1 KRHILAT
8 YGTLINLLKKAHLNF
23 SLLMQFFC
31 RRPAITLEDPNIKY
45 ALRLIDRQI
54 VSHDTRR
61 FRFALPSPEHVL
73 GLPIGQHIYLSAKI
87 DGKLV
92 VRPYTPVSSDDDKG
106 YVDLVVK
113 VYFKGVHPKF
123 PEGGKMSQY
132 LESLKLN
139 DTIDFRGPSGL
150 LVYKGRGV
158 FDVKPDKKSPADTK
172 KAKHVGMIAGG
183 TGITPML
190 QLITAVMKDPQD
202 KTVCYLLF
210 ANQTEKDILLRPELE
225 EIQVNNPDRF
235 KLWFTVDRAPENW
248 EYSQGFI
255 SEDMVREHL
264 PPPSDDTL
272 ILMCGPPPMI
282 QFACDPNL
290 DKVGHSQSHRF
301 TF

>member
-1 KRHILAT
+1 MLSYIIGLIRGGFDSI
-8 YGTLINLLKKAHLNF
+8 INLIFRLFF
-23 SLLMQFFC
+23 SK

-45 ALRLIDRQI
+45 ALRLIDKQI
-54 VSHDTRR
+54 VSHDTRK

-73 GLPIGQHIYLSAKI
+73 GLPVGQHIYLSAKI
-87 DGKLV
+87 NGNLV
-92 VRPYTPVSSDDDKG
+92 VRPYTPTSSDDDKG
-106 YVDLVVK
+106 YVDLVIK

-132 LESLKLN
+132 LESLRIS

-150 LVYKGRGV
+150 LVYKGKGQ
-158 FDVKPDKKSPADTK
+158 FDIQADKKSPAVTTT
-172 KAKHVGMIAGG
+172 AKHVGMIAGG

-190 QLITAVMKDPQD
+190 QIITAMMKDPQD
-202 KTVCYLLF
+202 QTVCHLLF
-210 ANQTEKDILLRPELE
+210 ANQTDKLILLRPELE

-235 KLWFTVDRAPENW
+235 NLWLTLDRAPDDW

-255 SEDMVREHL
+255 SEDMVRNHL

-282 QFACDPNL
+282 QFACNPNL
-290 DKVGHSQSHRF
+290 DKVGHAESRRF

>member
-1 KRHILAT
+1 MGNTVSVLIRSSLDGI
-8 YGTLINLLKKAHLNF
+8 INLIFRLFF
-23 SLLMQFFC
+23 SK
-31 RRPAITLEDPNIKY
+31 RRPAITLQDPSIKY
-45 ALRLIDRQI
+45 ALRLIDKQI
-54 VSHDTRR
+54 ISHDTRR
-61 FRFALPSPEHVL
+61 FRFALPSPDHVL
-73 GLPIGQHIYLSAKI
+73 GLPVGQHIYLSAKVN
-87 DGKLV
+87 GTLV

-113 VYFKGVHPKF
+113 IYFKDVNPKF

-132 LESLKLN
+132 LESLRIN
-139 DTIDFRGPSGL
+139 DVIDFRGPSGL
-150 LVYKGRGV
+150 LVYKGKGV
-158 FDVKPDKKSPADTK
+158 FAIQPDKKSPAVTK
-172 KAKHVGMIAGG
+172 TAKHVGMIAGG

-190 QLITAVMKDPQD
+190 QLISAVMKDPQD
-202 KTVCYLLF
+202 QTVCHLLF
-210 ANQTEKDILLRPELE
+210 ANQMEKDILLRPELE

-235 KLWFTVDRAPENW
+235 KLWFTLDRAPQDW

-282 QFACDPNL
+282 QFACNPNL
-290 DKVGHSQSHRF
+290 DKVGHSDSRRF